1 SAANNLFSRSPE
13 VCVRDA
19 LRGLV
24 IADPSLALIARTG
37 SSSSE
42 GVGGVVIRREPR
54 GSPTG
59 NWVRVISGGGA
70 GHEPAYVGFV
80 GEGLLDAAVS
90 GHVFASPAPNDIL
103 EAIRQLACPSGLL
116 VLIMNYTGDRLNFG
130 LAAARAR
137 TSDLRCR
144 MFVCDDDASIKD
156 PAPAVGRR
164 GIAGSLLMM
173 KLACGLADSG
183 LDLDCIVDRL
193 ESLRTRLA
201 TVGTCRLPTGDWE
214 LGLGIHG
221 EAGVGLLK
229 SHQSS
234 MEAVVGAVVKKLLA
248 DERIEKSMNKV
259 KKQESSSSAAC
270 AMLINGLGGLSNL
283 ELSGIASVAFE
294 TVTAVSNL
302 PVRRLYIGNLMT
314 SLSAPGFSV
323 SLLLLLGQDDEG
335 WILETLDLPARRW
348 PAASSPSVLR
358 PDQLELAA
366 LPSDPTSASSD
377 SSIPWQSAESLSS
390 ALASLSAVAAA
401 LIDAR
406 SILNQL
412 DSVGGLGDGDC
423 GDTMYRGAVA
433 MQKFVE
439 QPSNAI
445 VTVSSGPRRLL
456 AELSSLAQSDMGG
469 SSGALFGIG
478 LAAAAASVC
487 QSPFDARS
495 AIAALSAAAGA
506 ISEAGRARQGDRTM
520 LDTVYGFLEAFDAG
534 LSADEVWQRLPRAV
548 RRARDGAVA
557 TAQMKPRAGRAA
569 YVGAELSSTSESEAR
584 PDPGAWAALIIL
596 RTVCRAVGVAVDDT
610 EAEDAAVLGS
620 G

>member
-59 NWVRVISGGGA
+59 NRVRVISGGGA

-103 EAIRQLACPSGLL
+103 EAIRQLAC
-116 VLIMNYTGDRLNFG
+116 DRLNFG

-201 TVGTCRLPTGDWE
+201 TVGACRLPTGDWE

-234 MEAVVGAVVKKLLA
+234 MEAVVGAVLKDKKALRLP
-248 DERIEKSMNKV
+248 
-259 KKQESSSSAAC
+259 AC

-548 RRARDGAVA
+548 RLARDGAVA

-596 RTVCRAVGVAVDDT
+596 RTVCRAVGVAVEDT